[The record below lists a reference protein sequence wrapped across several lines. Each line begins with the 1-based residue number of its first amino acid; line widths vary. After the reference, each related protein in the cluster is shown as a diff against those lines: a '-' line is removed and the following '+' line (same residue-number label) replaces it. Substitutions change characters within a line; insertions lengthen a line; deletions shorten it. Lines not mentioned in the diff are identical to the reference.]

1 VRQVRAFARLAR
13 PAFLLGGFAGFGL
26 GAAVARYDGFA
37 LDWQAYLWGQLIVT
51 AFHLMVHFAND
62 YFDQASDALAT
73 RTPWS
78 GGSGALRDGALP
90 PWVALVAARVCAA
103 IGLLAT
109 LRAALT
115 GDVVVAFVALA
126 IAGLAWTYS
135 APPVR
140 LLARGLGELDA
151 IAVVAVLVP
160 LAGYAAFAH
169 ELGAH
174 AVLATL
180 PGVCAMFAMMISV
193 EIPDVAADSATGKR
207 NLVVRWGVAYA
218 AIAARTFATSAVL
231 LLLLVGNAAFGAPA
245 AAFLAVVP
253 VAIIAGAFAVP
264 HYVAHLPFASLPFL
278 GVALYGLTACAGIV
292 VVLAASVA

>member
-1 VRQVRAFARLAR
+1 VRRVRAFVRLAR
-13 PAFLLGGFAGFGL
+13 PAFLIGGFAGFGL

-37 LDWQAYLWGQLIVT
+37 LDWRAYLWGQLIVT

-62 YFDQASDALAT
+62 YFDQATDALAT
-73 RTPWS
+73 RTAWS
-78 GGSGALRDGALP
+78 GGSGVLTAGALP
-90 PWVALVAARVCAA
+90 PWVALAAARVCAA
-103 IGLLAT
+103 IGLAAT
-109 LRAALT
+109 LRALLAGNPNL
-115 GDVVVAFVALA
+115 AWLALA
-126 IAGLAWTYS
+126 IGGLAWAYS

-169 ELGAH
+169 ALDARALL
-174 AVLATL
+174 AVL
-180 PGVCAMFAMMISV
+180 PGACAMFAMMLSV
-193 EIPDVAADSATGKR
+193 EIPDVAADAATGKR

-231 LLLLVGNAAFGAPA
+231 VLIYVANIGFAAPP
-245 AAFLAVVP
+245 AAFLAVIP
-253 VAIIAGAFAVP
+253 VAIVAGAFAVP
-264 HYVAHLPFASLPFL
+264 HYVAHLRFASLPFL

-292 VVLAASVA
+292 IVLASAV